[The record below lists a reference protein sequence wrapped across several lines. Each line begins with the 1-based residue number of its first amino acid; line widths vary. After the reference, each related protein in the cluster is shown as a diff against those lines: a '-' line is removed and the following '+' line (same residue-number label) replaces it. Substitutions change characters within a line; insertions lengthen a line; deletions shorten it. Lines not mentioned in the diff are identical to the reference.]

1 MMARVAP
8 VRVWPGGVRCNSP
21 RDRARD
27 RADGRLE
34 AHQQAC
40 EQDQRRAE
48 QHILNTGLRAI
59 HERHDT
65 RGSPRDE

>member
-1 MMARVAP
+1 MTARVAA
-8 VRVWPGGVRCNSP
+8 VGMWSGGMRCNSSHN
-21 RDRARD
+21 RACD

-40 EQDQRRAE
+40 DQDQRSAE
-48 QHILNTGLRAI
+48 QHILNTGLRAS

-65 RGSPRDE
+65 RRFAADE